1 MRAEVMLKFLLV
13 YFLALSEEEEEE
25 EENWSS
31 VWASF

>member
-1 MRAEVMLKFLLV
+1 VFLV
-13 YFLALSEEEEEE
+13 YFLALSEEEEEEEE